1 MKKKSKKI
9 LAIIVAAFAIIIT
22 GGVIAYLTDTDTATN
37 TFTVGAVSID
47 LTEDNWNATNAQN
60 VVPGQVI
67 AKDPKIANTG
77 SNSAYVY
84 LKVEEPVVNL
94 SAGGTGPLFTYT
106 ANTTNWTQLSTSTSG
121 STKTTVYYYKTALA
135 SGSTTQALFNNVTVA
150 GFDQGT
156 VTGSKNIVVTAYAI
170 QSNDL
175 PSGTTISS
183 AYATYFG

>member
-9 LAIIVAAFAIIIT
+9 IAIIVAAFAIIIT

-37 TFTVGAVSID
+37 TFTIGAVSID

-67 AKDPKIANTG
+67 NKDPAIENTG

-84 LKVEEPVVNL
+84 LKIEEPVVEL
-94 SAGGTGPLFTYT
+94 AAGGNGPLLTYT
-106 ANTTNWTQLSTSTSG
+106 ANTGWTQLSTNTSG
-121 STKTTVYYYKTALA
+121 ATKTTVYYYNNALA
-135 SGSTTQALFNNVTVA
+135 AGATTSKLFNNVTVSE
-150 GFDQGT
+150 FDQAT
-156 VTGSKNIVVTAYAI
+156 VNGSKNMVVTAYAI

-175 PSGTTISS
+175 PSGTTIAS
-183 AYATYFG
+183 AYTDYFA